1 MKYILSL
8 FLLIPLLTNAAC
20 STPPTAAMTLKIV
33 DSTTQK
39 PISNAVVSARFRYD
53 YNDAPTKEVFYSNTN
68 GICLVKGP
76 IRNYDL
82 SSDIV
87 KKGYYK
93 SWAQLDFKGRNQIL
107 NRWKPWN
114 PTIKVKLRSIKNPV
128 PMVHKYIERKEF
140 PKKETQIGFDL
151 EVGDWVA
158 PYGKGKVSDFV
169 FILKIVKKPKKGVE
183 YILSFSNLNDG
194 IQSYTSSN
202 LQKGSNFIFPHEAP
216 SDLYQ
221 KTLRKYNISKY
232 PVIKNY
238 PHNNFNT
245 KALYVFRIRTKTD
258 KKNNITSAYYGMIDG
273 EIRISRQGNLYFKYW
288 LNTNSTSR
296 SLEWIGNVPHDQQK
310 NYK

>member
-1 MKYILSL
+1 MKHILSL

-39 PISNAVVSARFRYD
+39 PILNAVVGARFRYD

-82 SSDIV
+82 ASDIV

-93 SWAQLDFKGRNQIL
+93 GWAQLDFKGRNQIL

-114 PTIKVKLRSIKNPV
+114 PTIEVKLRPIKKPV
-128 PMVHKYIERKEF
+128 PMVHKKIFRLPP
-140 PKKETQIGFDL
+140 PKTNSSVGFDL
-151 EVGDWVA
+151 MVGDWVA
-158 PYGKGKVSDFV
+158 PCGKGKVSDFV
-169 FILKIVKKPKKGVE
+169 FTVTLVLTPKKGAQ
-183 YILSFSNLNDG
+183 YKLTFANPNDG
-194 IQSYTSSN
+194 IQEYESSKEIHSYFKWPY
-202 LQKGSNFIFPHEAP
+202 LAP
-216 SDLYQ
+216 L
-221 KTLRKYNISKY
+221 SKY
-232 PVIKNY
+232 KTSLERFAYYMFPNPRIPSTNLKKNVNY
-238 PHNNFNT
+238 I
-245 KALYVFRIRTKTD
+245 FRVRSKVD
-258 KKNNITSAYYGMIDG
+258 KKGNLISAYYGYIKG
-273 EIRISRQGNLYFKYW
+273 EIQIEKENAFYFEYW